1 MKLEPGSTPIK
12 GFTILIG
19 IQIEGGPLQGKL
31 MSCQIAFKLKDIC
44 TWAANFASYGRRAN
58 AVFKTNNAA
67 PASWGVLTNYKLAS
81 HVVQCVFADEG
92 CRVAK
97 CLRSSGYTCAK
108 KVGANLHFYGG
119 RIWSPCFHSVKDLTL
134 CKFNWRGAELR
145 CNFQPLWFSSRESPG
160 FKWQLTVC
168 NHFLP
173 GRWSLNFEI
182 KRA

>member
-44 TWAANFASYGRRAN
+44 TWAVNFASYGRRAN

-67 PASWGVLTNYKLAS
+67 TASWGVLTNYKLAP
-81 HVVQCVFADEG
+81 HVIQCVFAELQDVSHPMDI
-92 CRVAK
+92 C
-97 CLRSSGYTCAK
+97 TCAN
-108 KVGANLHFYGG
+108 KVGANEIFLF
-119 RIWSPCFHSVKDLTL
+119 SVFSQCKRFCTL
-134 CKFNWRGAELR
+134 QLWRAVPLKGSELR
-145 CNFQPLWFSSRESPG
+145 CNFQPLWFSSGRNPG